1 MLPGLFL
8 NGLVQIAFFCSLA
21 SAANTES
28 DGAGQTS
35 DSGSVLNKSPPK
47 YTKFNRFF
55 IERSYG
61 NKFTGE
67 ETPVTPKS
75 PENST
80 ASELPE
86 APESQKAPEV
96 QNQVEKEKNSDAP
109 SSSTPAPPVPEGKTG
124 LEPKKDVESEKNQV
138 EKEKDSNVSS
148 GSATAPV
155 VPGGETVLEPD
166 KQAGSE
172 QIPSEKE
179 KDLNASSGSTPAPV
193 LLGGETVLEPEK
205 QAGSEQI
212 QLEKAKESNTTS
224 SSFIAPVISEGEK
237 VLQPENQ
244 SEINRPEN
252 EIKTG
257 NSTNIEPADLES
269 KQMNESSGKGVA
281 NGETTLRKSTGTLSP
296 QNATCPDINLF
307 LAELNQEAPLSD
319 KGVDGEDTSFDTLS
333 AEIASKYASCPDIDV
348 VLAQLNRTE
357 PKASTHE
364 FVEDLQAQKKKVS
377 MTENKEVSPQAETE
391 SGRAEARVLSDDM
404 LLSKPASGNVMEN
417 VEGHVNLSA
426 SARINVNNEVPM
438 SESAK
443 VPEAPMDNSEPAE
456 GNHESD
462 MPPHILNDSSSR
474 SNQEANGAVIHGDQV
489 PEETSTLTTT
499 LTKYVY
505 APDTSTLWNTHT
517 STVCDENSPCATAP
531 AEQLQGPRNEAII
544 DSPEPV
550 KLAQATERPHM
561 PISVQKE
568 DDSKAEK
575 ADSPDQTTD
584 LTFTTTITSTV
595 MSKPMSTYNSTIV
608 STTCSDST
616 DCASVKTIR
625 PMSGHVPAPKPIVAY
640 EGKASSL
647 TLGGA
652 MMGALGLVCVF
663 V

>member
-35 DSGSVLNKSPPK
+35 DSGSVLIKSRPE
-47 YTKFNRFF
+47 YTKFNKFF

-61 NKFTGE
+61 KKFTGE
-67 ETPVTPKS
+67 ETPETPKS

-109 SSSTPAPPVPEGKTG
+109 SRSTPAPPVPEEKTG
-124 LEPKKDVESEKNQV
+124 SEPEKEVESEKNQM
-138 EKEKDSNVSS
+138 EKEKDSNASS
-148 GSATAPV
+148 GSAPAPV
-155 VPGGETVLEPD
+155 VP
-166 KQAGSE
+166 
-172 QIPSEKE
+172 
-179 KDLNASSGSTPAPV
+179 
-193 LLGGETVLEPEK
+193 GGETVLEPEK

-212 QLEKAKESNTTS
+212 PLEKEKDSNASSGSTPPPVVPGEEKILEPEKQANSEQNQVEKEKDSNTTS
-224 SSFIAPVISEGEK
+224 ISIPAPVVSEGEK
-237 VLQPENQ
+237 VLKPENQ
-244 SEINRPEN
+244 PEINRLED

-257 NSTNIEPADLES
+257 NSTNIEPAELES

-281 NGETTLRKSTGTLSP
+281 NEETTARKSIGTLNP
-296 QNATCPDINLF
+296 QNATCPDIDHI
-307 LAELNQEAPLSD
+307 LAELNQEAPLSN
-319 KGVDGEDTSFDTLS
+319 KGVAGKDASFNAFS

-357 PKASTHE
+357 PKANTHE
-364 FVEDLQAQKKKVS
+364 FVDGLQGQKKLA
-377 MTENKEVSPQAETE
+377 MIENKEVSPQAETE
-391 SGRAEARVLSDDM
+391 GGRAEARVLGDDTT
-404 LLSKPASGNVMEN
+404 LSKPASGNAKEN

-426 SARINVNNEVPM
+426 SARINVNEEVPM
-438 SESAK
+438 SEPAK
-443 VPEAPMDNSEPAE
+443 APKAPMVIPEPAE
-456 GNHESD
+456 GKQVPEMS
-462 MPPHILNDSSSR
+462 PPILNDSSSR
-474 SNQEANGAVIHGDQV
+474 SNQEASDAVIQGNQA

-517 STVCDENSPCATAP
+517 STVCDENSPCATTP
-531 AEQLQGPRNEAII
+531 AESQGPRNEAII

-550 KLAQATERPHM
+550 KLAQATEIPHM
-561 PISVQKE
+561 PLNVQKE

-608 STTCSDST
+608 STTCSNST

-625 PMSGHVPAPKPIVAY
+625 PMSGHVPAPKPVVAY

-652 MMGALGLVCVF
+652 MMGVLGLVCAF

>member
-21 SAANTES
+21 LAVNTES

-35 DSGSVLNKSPPK
+35 DSGNALTKSRPE
-47 YTKFNRFF
+47 YTKFNKFF

-61 NKFTGE
+61 KKFTGE
-67 ETPVTPKS
+67 ETPITPKS

-86 APESQKAPEV
+86 APESQKVPEV

-109 SSSTPAPPVPEGKTG
+109 SNSTPAPPVPVGKTG
-124 LEPKKDVESEKNQV
+124 LEPKKEVQSEKNQV

-148 GSATAPV
+148 GSAPVPV

-166 KQAGSE
+166 KQAS
-172 QIPSEKE
+172 
-179 KDLNASSGSTPAPV
+179 
-193 LLGGETVLEPEK
+193 
-205 QAGSEQI
+205 SEQI
-212 QLEKAKESNTTS
+212 QLEKVKESNTTS
-224 SSFIAPVISEGEK
+224 SSITAPAIFEGEK
-237 VLQPENQ
+237 VLKPENQ
-244 SEINRPEN
+244 SEINRPED

-257 NSTNIEPADLES
+257 NSTNIEPTDSEL
-269 KQMNESSGKGVA
+269 KQMNDSSGKGVA
-281 NGETTLRKSTGTLSP
+281 NEETTLRKSTGTLSP
-296 QNATCPDINLF
+296 QNATCPDINLI
-307 LAELNQEAPLSD
+307 LAELNQEAPLLD
-319 KGVDGEDTSFDTLS
+319 KGVDGEDASFNALS

-348 VLAQLNRTE
+348 VLVQLNRTE
-357 PKASTHE
+357 PKGNTHG
-364 FVEDLQAQKKKVS
+364 FVQDLQGQKKLS

-391 SGRAEARVLSDDM
+391 SGRAEARVLGDDTV
-404 LLSKPASGNVMEN
+404 LSKPASGNAKEN

-426 SARINVNNEVPM
+426 SARMNVNDEVPM
-438 SESAK
+438 LEPAK
-443 VPEAPMDNSEPAE
+443 VSKAPMEKSEPAE
-456 GNHESD
+456 GKHVSD
-462 MPPHILNDSSSR
+462 MSPPILNDSSSR
-474 SNQEANGAVIHGDQV
+474 LNQEASDAVIQGNQA

-505 APDTSTLWNTHT
+505 APETSTLWNTHT

-531 AEQLQGPRNEAII
+531 AEQSQGPRNEAII

-550 KLAQATERPHM
+550 RLTQATDRPHM
-561 PISVQKE
+561 PLSVQRE

-575 ADSPDQTTD
+575 ADAPDQTTD

-608 STTCSDST
+608 LTTCSNAT
-616 DCASVKTIR
+616 DCTLVKTIR

-652 MMGALGLVCVF
+652 MMGVLGLVCVF
-663 V
+663 I

>member
-21 SAANTES
+21 LAANTES

-35 DSGSVLNKSPPK
+35 DSANALIKSRPE
-47 YTKFNRFF
+47 YTKFNKFF

-61 NKFTGE
+61 KKYTGE
-67 ETPVTPKS
+67 ETPATPKS

-80 ASELPE
+80 ASELSE

-96 QNQVEKEKNSDAP
+96 QNQVEKEKNSDA
-109 SSSTPAPPVPEGKTG
+109 SSNSTPAPPVQ
-124 LEPKKDVESEKNQV
+124 SEKNQV
-138 EKEKDSNVSS
+138 EEEKDSNASF
-148 GSATAPV
+148 GSAPVPV
-155 VPGGETVLEPD
+155 V
-166 KQAGSE
+166 SE
-172 QIPSEKE
+172 
-179 KDLNASSGSTPAPV
+179 
-193 LLGGETVLEPEK
+193 GETVLEPEK

-224 SSFIAPVISEGEK
+224 TSITASVISEGDK
-237 VLQPENQ
+237 VLEAENQ

-257 NSTNIEPADLES
+257 NSTNIEPTDSEL
-269 KQMNESSGKGVA
+269 KQMNESPGKGVA
-281 NGETTLRKSTGTLSP
+281 NEENTLRKSTGTLSP
-296 QNATCPDINLF
+296 QNDTCPDIDLI
-307 LAELNQEAPLSD
+307 LAELNQEAPLLD
-319 KGVDGEDTSFDTLS
+319 KGVDGEDASFTALS
-333 AEIASKYASCPDIDV
+333 AEIASKYASCPGIDV

-357 PKASTHE
+357 PKANTHE
-364 FVEDLQAQKKKVS
+364 FVQDLQGQKKVS

-391 SGRAEARVLSDDM
+391 SGTAEAGVLGHDTV
-404 LLSKPASGNVMEN
+404 LSKPAPGNDKEN

-426 SARINVNNEVPM
+426 SARMNVNDEVPM
-438 SESAK
+438 LEPAK
-443 VPEAPMDNSEPAE
+443 VPEMPMVIPEPAE
-456 GNHESD
+456 GKHVPD
-462 MPPHILNDSSSR
+462 MSPPILNDSSSR
-474 SNQEANGAVIHGDQV
+474 LNQEAGGAVIQGDRV

-531 AEQLQGPRNEAII
+531 AEKSQGPKNEAII

-550 KLAQATERPHM
+550 RLAQATEIPHM
-561 PISVQKE
+561 PNSVQKE

-608 STTCSDST
+608 LTTCSNAT
-616 DCASVKTIR
+616 DCALVKTVR
-625 PMSGHVPAPKPIVAY
+625 PMSGHVPAPKPVVAY

-652 MMGALGLVCVF
+652 MMGVLGLVCAF

>member
-35 DSGSVLNKSPPK
+35 DSGSVLSKSPPK
-47 YTKFNRFF
+47 YTKFNKFF

-61 NKFTGE
+61 KKFTGE
-67 ETPVTPKS
+67 EAPVTPKS

-96 QNQVEKEKNSDAP
+96 QNQVEKEKNPDVP

-124 LEPKKDVESEKNQV
+124 LEPKKEVESEKNQV
-138 EKEKDSNVSS
+138 EKEKDSNASS
-148 GSATAPV
+148 GSAPAPV
-155 VPGGETVLEPD
+155 VP
-166 KQAGSE
+166 
-172 QIPSEKE
+172 
-179 KDLNASSGSTPAPV
+179 
-193 LLGGETVLEPEK
+193 GGETVLEPEK

-212 QLEKAKESNTTS
+212 PLEKEKDSNASSGSTQAPVVPGEEKVLEPEKQANSEQNQVEKEKDSNTTS
-224 SSFIAPVISEGEK
+224 TSIPAPVVSEGEK
-237 VLQPENQ
+237 VLKPENQ
-244 SEINRPEN
+244 SEINRPEDG
-252 EIKTG
+252 IKTG

-281 NGETTLRKSTGTLSP
+281 NEEITARKSIGTLNP
-296 QNATCPDINLF
+296 QNATCPDIDLIF
-307 LAELNQEAPLSD
+307 AELNQEAPLSD
-319 KGVDGEDTSFDTLS
+319 KGVAGKEASFNAFS

-357 PKASTHE
+357 PKGNTHE
-364 FVEDLQAQKKKVS
+364 FVQDLQAQKKKLS
-377 MTENKEVSPQAETE
+377 MTENKKVSPQAETE
-391 SGRAEARVLSDDM
+391 GELVQARVLGDDTT
-404 LLSKPASGNVMEN
+404 LSKPASGNVMEN

-426 SARINVNNEVPM
+426 SARINVKDEVPM
-438 SESAK
+438 SEPAK
-443 VPEAPMDNSEPAE
+443 VPETPTENSEPAE

-474 SNQEANGAVIHGDQV
+474 SNQEAGDAVIQGDRV

-505 APDTSTLWNTHT
+505 APETSTLWNTHT

-531 AEQLQGPRNEAII
+531 AEQSQGPRNEAII
-544 DSPEPV
+544 DSPELV
-550 KLAQATERPHM
+550 KLAQAKEIPHM
-561 PISVQKE
+561 PLSVQKE
-568 DDSKAEK
+568 DAIKAEK

-595 MSKPMSTYNSTIV
+595 RSKPMSTYNSTIV
-608 STTCSDST
+608 SATCSNST

-647 TLGGA
+647 TFGGA

>member
-21 SAANTES
+21 LAANTES

-35 DSGSVLNKSPPK
+35 DSEIALTKSRPK
-47 YTKFNRFF
+47 YTNFNNFF

-61 NKFTGE
+61 KKFTGE
-67 ETPVTPKS
+67 ETPITPKS

-86 APESQKAPEV
+86 APESQKVPEV
-96 QNQVEKEKNSDAP
+96 QNQLEKEKNSDAS
-109 SSSTPAPPVPEGKTG
+109 SSSTPAPVVPGGLKA
-124 LEPKKDVESEKNQV
+124 LEPEKQANSEQNQV
-138 EKEKDSNVSS
+138 EKEKDSN
-148 GSATAPV
+148 
-155 VPGGETVLEPD
+155 
-166 KQAGSE
+166 
-172 QIPSEKE
+172 
-179 KDLNASSGSTPAPV
+179 ASSGLTPAPV
-193 LLGGETVLEPEK
+193 LLGGETALEPEK

-212 QLEKAKESNTTS
+212 QLEKVKESNTTS
-224 SSFIAPVISEGEK
+224 SSFTAPVISEGEK

-244 SEINRPEN
+244 SEMNRPEDK
-252 EIKTG
+252 EKTG
-257 NSTNIEPADLES
+257 NSTNIEPTDSEL
-269 KQMNESSGKGVA
+269 KQMNESSSKGVA
-281 NGETTLRKSTGTLSP
+281 NGETTVRKSTGTMSP
-296 QNATCPDINLF
+296 QNDTCPDINLI
-307 LAELNQEAPLSD
+307 LAELNQEAPLLD
-319 KGVDGEDTSFDTLS
+319 KGVDGKDTSFDTLS

-357 PKASTHE
+357 PKANTHE
-364 FVEDLQAQKKKVS
+364 FVENLQGQKKLS
-377 MTENKEVSPQAETE
+377 MTENKEVSPQAESE
-391 SGRAEARVLSDDM
+391 SGTAEARVLTDDTV
-404 LLSKPASGNVMEN
+404 LSKPAPGNDKEN
-417 VEGHVNLSA
+417 VEGPVNLSA
-426 SARINVNNEVPM
+426 SARINVNDEVPTL
-438 SESAK
+438 EPAK
-443 VPEAPMDNSEPAE
+443 VSKAPKENPEPAE
-456 GNHESD
+456 GKHVPD
-462 MPPHILNDSSSR
+462 MSPYILNDSSSR
-474 SNQEANGAVIHGDQV
+474 LNQEAGGAVIQGDRV

-531 AEQLQGPRNEAII
+531 AEQSQGPRNEAII

-550 KLAQATERPHM
+550 KLAQATEIPHM
-561 PISVQKE
+561 PLSVQKE
-568 DDSKAEK
+568 DGSKAEK

-608 STTCSDST
+608 LTTCSNST
-616 DCASVKTIR
+616 DCALVKTIR

>member
-21 SAANTES
+21 SAVNTES
-28 DGAGQTS
+28 DEAGQTS
-35 DSGSVLNKSPPK
+35 DSGNALTKSRPE
-47 YTKFNRFF
+47 YTKFNKFF

-61 NKFTGE
+61 KKFTGE
-67 ETPVTPKS
+67 ETPATPKGS
-75 PENST
+75 EIST
-80 ASELPE
+80 ASEIPE

-96 QNQVEKEKNSDAP
+96 QNQVEKDKNSDAS
-109 SSSTPAPPVPEGKTG
+109 SSSTPAPMVPGGLKA
-124 LEPKKDVESEKNQV
+124 LEPEKQANSEQNEV
-138 EKEKDSNVSS
+138 EKEKDS
-148 GSATAPV
+148 
-155 VPGGETVLEPD
+155 
-166 KQAGSE
+166 
-172 QIPSEKE
+172 
-179 KDLNASSGSTPAPV
+179 NASSGSTPAPV
-193 LLGGETVLEPEK
+193 LSGGETVSEPEK

-224 SSFIAPVISEGEK
+224 TSIPAPVISEGEK
-237 VLQPENQ
+237 VLQPKNQ
-244 SEINRPEN
+244 SEINRPEDK
-252 EIKTG
+252 EKTG

-269 KQMNESSGKGVA
+269 KQMSESSGKGVA
-281 NGETTLRKSTGTLSP
+281 NKETTLRKSTGTLSP
-296 QNATCPDINLF
+296 QNDTCPDIDLI
-307 LAELNQEAPLSD
+307 LAELDQEAPLSD
-319 KGVDGEDTSFDTLS
+319 KGVAEKDASFNALS

-357 PKASTHE
+357 PKANTHE
-364 FVEDLQAQKKKVS
+364 FVQDLQGQKKLS

-391 SGRAEARVLSDDM
+391 SGTAEARVLGDDTV
-404 LLSKPASGNVMEN
+404 LSKPASGNAKEN

-426 SARINVNNEVPM
+426 SARINVNEEVPT
-438 SESAK
+438 SELAK
-443 VPEAPMDNSEPAE
+443 VPKAPIGSSEPAE
-456 GNHESD
+456 GKHVSD
-462 MPPHILNDSSSR
+462 MSPPILNDSSSR
-474 SNQEANGAVIHGDQV
+474 SNQEASDAVIQGDRV

-517 STVCDENSPCATAP
+517 SIVCDENSPCATAP

-550 KLAQATERPHM
+550 NLAQPTERPHM

-625 PMSGHVPAPKPIVAY
+625 PMSGHVPAPKPVVAY

-647 TLGGA
+647 TFGGA
-652 MMGALGLVCVF
+652 LMGALGLVCVF

>member
-21 SAANTES
+21 LAANTES

-35 DSGSVLNKSPPK
+35 DSGFVLSKSPQK
-47 YTKFNRFF
+47 YTKFNKFF

-61 NKFTGE
+61 KKFTGE
-67 ETPVTPKS
+67 ETPITPKS

-86 APESQKAPEV
+86 APESQKVPEV
-96 QNQVEKEKNSDAP
+96 QNQLEKEKNSDAS
-109 SSSTPAPPVPEGKTG
+109 SSSTPAP
-124 LEPKKDVESEKNQV
+124 
-138 EKEKDSNVSS
+138 
-148 GSATAPV
+148 V
-155 VPGGETVLEPD
+155 VPGGL
-166 KQAGSE
+166 KA
-172 QIPSEKE
+172 
-179 KDLNASSGSTPAPV
+179 
-193 LLGGETVLEPEK
+193 LEPEK
-205 QAGSEQI
+205 QANSEQI
-212 QLEKAKESNTTS
+212 QLEKVKDSNTTS
-224 SSFIAPVISEGEK
+224 SSITAPVIFEGEK
-237 VLQPENQ
+237 VLKPENQ
-244 SEINRPEN
+244 SEINRPED
-252 EIKTG
+252 EFKTG
-257 NSTNIEPADLES
+257 NSTSIESADLEL

-281 NGETTLRKSTGTLSP
+281 NEETTLRKSTGTLSP
-296 QNATCPDINLF
+296 QNATCPDIDLI
-307 LAELNQEAPLSD
+307 LAELNQEAPLLD
-319 KGVDGEDTSFDTLS
+319 KGVAGKDASFNAFS

-348 VLAQLNRTE
+348 ALAQLNRTE
-357 PKASTHE
+357 PKANTHE

-391 SGRAEARVLSDDM
+391 SGRAEASVLGDDTV
-404 LLSKPASGNVMEN
+404 LSKPASGNVKEN

-438 SESAK
+438 LELAK

-474 SNQEANGAVIHGDQV
+474 LNQEANGAVIHGDQV

-505 APDTSTLWNTHT
+505 APETSTLWNTHT

-531 AEQLQGPRNEAII
+531 AEQSQGPRNEAII

-550 KLAQATERPHM
+550 KLAQATEIPHM
-561 PISVQKE
+561 PLSVQKE
-568 DDSKAEK
+568 DGSKAEK

-608 STTCSDST
+608 LTTCSNST
-616 DCASVKTIR
+616 DCALVKTIR